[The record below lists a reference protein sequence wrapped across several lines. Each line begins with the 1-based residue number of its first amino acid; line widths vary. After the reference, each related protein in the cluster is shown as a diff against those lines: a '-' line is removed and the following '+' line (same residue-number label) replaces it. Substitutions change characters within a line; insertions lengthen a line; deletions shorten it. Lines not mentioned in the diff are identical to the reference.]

1 MKESVMRLELFMK
14 DDGMPV
20 CDIKMKDEF
29 KNKIF
34 KKNDDKYD
42 EKMLLYMVDFITRAL
57 LFSWKIDKEKFKNYF
72 IKHPI
77 DRFEE
82 DL

>member
-14 DDGMPV
+14 DDGMPAL
-20 CDIKMKDEF
+20 DIKMKEEF

-42 EKMLLYMVDFITRAL
+42 EKMLLYLVDFITRAL
-57 LFSWKIDKEKFKNYF
+57 LFSWKIDKGKFKNYF

>member
-1 MKESVMRLELFMK
+1 MNE
-14 DDGMPV
+14 DGMPAL
-20 CDIKMKDEF
+20 DIKMKDEF

-57 LFSWKIDKEKFKNYF
+57 LFSWKIDKKNLKIISLNIRLTDSRRISSNEFKIY
-72 IKHPI
+72 
-77 DRFEE
+77 
-82 DL
+82 

>member
-1 MKESVMRLELFMK
+1 MKE
-14 DDGMPV
+14 
-20 CDIKMKDEF
+20 EF

-34 KKNDDKYD
+34 KKND

-82 DL
+82 EL

>member
-1 MKESVMRLELFMK
+1 MNKSVMRLELFIN
-14 DDGMPV
+14 DDGRLAL
-20 CDIKMKDEF
+20 DIKMKDEF

-42 EKMLLYMVDFITRAL
+42 EKMLLYMVDSITRAL
-57 LFSWKIDKEKFKNYF
+57 LLTLKIDKAKFKNYF
-72 IKHPI
+72 IKHPL

-82 DL
+82 EL

>member
-1 MKESVMRLELFMK
+1 MKESMMRLELFMNE
-14 DDGMPV
+14 DGMPAL
-20 CDIKMKDEF
+20 DIKMKEEF

-34 KKNDDKYD
+34 KKND